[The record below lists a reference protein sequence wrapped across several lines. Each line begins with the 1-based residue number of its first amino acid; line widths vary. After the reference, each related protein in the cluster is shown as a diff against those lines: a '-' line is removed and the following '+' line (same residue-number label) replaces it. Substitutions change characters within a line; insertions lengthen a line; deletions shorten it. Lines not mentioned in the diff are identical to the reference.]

1 MRQAAGTRNSTS
13 RASQQSI
20 PSARDAFAEEDY
32 LKMNSLASCSSQ
44 ETENPRYHTL
54 LYVELVFPPQGACQL
69 FKTGRKDVGEH

>member
-32 LKMNSLASCSSQ
+32 LKMNSLASCSNQ
-44 ETENPRYHTL
+44 ETENPKYHTL
-54 LYVELVFPPQGACQL
+54 LYLELFFFFFFTPGSLPAV
-69 FKTGRKDVGEH
+69 